1 MKKLILIA
9 MVVGLVLCNSGTL
22 LAQPPPCLPGVKA
35 APVEVVNPP
44 SNPVP
49 VTGNLNVSGTLIT
62 PCCYRFIG
70 YTSAKTTGNA
80 GGIGG
85 MNAFCQAE
93 FGATARICD
102 SYEFLH
108 SPFPVPTSTTTT
120 PEAWVETHFISAVWN
135 GAAVVLVDYSGFS
148 SPSSLNCSNWI
159 TNSGDG
165 LCASFLSPPGG
176 TFAKCSCPDANIPVA
191 CCAP

>member
-1 MKKLILIA
+1 MKKLAWSVMVLGLIVC
-9 MVVGLVLCNSGTL
+9 VVTNVQAGNF
-22 LAQPPPCLPGVKA
+22 PNPGA
-35 APVEVVNPP
+35 APVIVTNPP

-49 VTGNLNVSGTLIT
+49 VTGNVTVTGGLTS
-62 PCCYRFIG
+62 PCCYRFTG

-80 GGIGG
+80 GGIAG

-102 SYEFLH
+102 TYEFFH
-108 SPFPVPTSTTTT
+108 SPFPIPTSTATT

-135 GAAVVLVDYSGFS
+135 GIAVLLADYSGVTS
-148 SPSSLNCSNWI
+148 ASSLNCSNWI
-159 TNSGDG
+159 GNTGDG
-165 LCASFLSPPGG
+165 LCASFLSPTGG
-176 TFAKCSCPDANIPVA
+176 TIVTCSCQNANIPVA